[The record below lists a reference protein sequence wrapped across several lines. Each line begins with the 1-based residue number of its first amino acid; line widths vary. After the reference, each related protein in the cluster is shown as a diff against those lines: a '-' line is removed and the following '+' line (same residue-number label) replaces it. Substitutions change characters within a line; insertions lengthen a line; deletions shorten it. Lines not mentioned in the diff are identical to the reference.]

1 MLSVFNNPS
10 QSSLWIVWWKVSQ
23 EGIYMY
29 YLYFLSI
36 DMETKKQA
44 ENLLILDARIPKA
57 CKKWSRNRKS
67 QVFKKL
73 FYWLMNFMIINI
85 ERFAGIN
92 FVIAII
98 FTSSFIMQIVNILEL
113 LFWNLCVLDKL
124 RHCFLTLKGHLKLIK
139 N

>member
-29 YLYFLSI
+29 YLYFWSI

-57 CKKWSRNRKS
+57 CKKWSRNGKS